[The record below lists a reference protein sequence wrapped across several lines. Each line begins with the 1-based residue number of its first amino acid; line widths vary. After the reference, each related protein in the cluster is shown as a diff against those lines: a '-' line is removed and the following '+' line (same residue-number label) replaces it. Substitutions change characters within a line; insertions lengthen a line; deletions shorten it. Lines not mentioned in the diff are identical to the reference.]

1 MPSFMA
7 NISLNICT
15 KTSSSIHVSGHLGYS
30 QVLAILNSA
39 AINIRVHA
47 TFRIVVFSG
56 YMPSIGMLGHVIVLF
71 LVFWGIFTVFFIVA
85 VFIYIPAVQEHSLF
99 STSFPAFI
107 VCRCFDDGHTDWYEV
122 VPHCSFDLHFSNN
135 AN

>member
-15 KTSSSIHVSGHLGYS
+15 KTYFIHSCQWTSRLLPS
-30 QVLAILNSA
+30 RLVLAILNSA

-56 YMPSIGMLGHVIVLF
+56 YMPSIGMLGHMIVLF
-71 LVFWGIFTVFFIVA
+71 LVF
-85 VFIYIPAVQEHSLF
+85 
-99 STSFPAFI
+99 
-107 VCRCFDDGHTDWYEV
+107 
-122 VPHCSFDLHFSNN
+122 
-135 AN
+135 